1 MRSHN
6 LPVQL
11 TNFVGREQE
20 IAKLEE
26 LLGAR
31 LLTLTGAGGS
41 GKTRLAIELAA
52 RSTDRFPDGVWFVEL
67 AALDDTALISRA
79 IADAAGICEEP
90 QRPLVETLIRALE
103 PMHILLVLDNCEH
116 LVDGCAALTDQLVGG
131 LMSGMGYCGVAT
143 LAELQERSR
152 FVRITVAGLRESH
165 VHDVIITREAPNYQV
180 E

>member
-31 LLTLTGAGGS
+31 LLTLTGAGRS

-79 IADAAGICEEP
+79 IADAAGIC
-90 QRPLVETLIRALE
+90 
-103 PMHILLVLDNCEH
+103 
-116 LVDGCAALTDQLVGG
+116 
-131 LMSGMGYCGVAT
+131 
-143 LAELQERSR
+143 
-152 FVRITVAGLRESH
+152 
-165 VHDVIITREAPNYQV
+165 
-180 E
+180 